1 MEAQANTPVN
11 YRKWK
16 RKRQRKKWNFFISL
30 RLYLRSRLH
39 FTRVNRGNAKAN
51 ARKMKNTRFMPSNQG
66 GVLQG
71 DI

>member
-39 FTRVNRGNAKAN
+39 FTRVNRGNTNAN
-51 ARKMKNTRFMPSNQG
+51 ANEGKKHRFHRFHATTAQ
-66 GVLQG
+66 
-71 DI
+71 